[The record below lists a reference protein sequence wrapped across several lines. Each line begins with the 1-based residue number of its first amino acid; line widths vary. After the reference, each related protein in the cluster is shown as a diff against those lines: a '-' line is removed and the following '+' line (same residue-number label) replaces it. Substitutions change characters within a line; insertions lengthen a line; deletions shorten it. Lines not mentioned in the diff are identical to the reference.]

1 MAFWGDYHTHTVY
14 SHGKGSIEDSVLKA
28 AKLGLREL
36 GITEHGFNHLCY
48 NLRRGELARM
58 RSQIEML
65 AQKYPQ
71 VKVYVGVEANILSPK
86 GKIDVRGSDKPKL
99 DITVCGYHKLVR
111 AFPAQP
117 QYFFPNNLGLSGAK
131 TVARNTAAYLSA
143 LEKNEIDI
151 LSHPGN
157 SCKCDVRE
165 VARACKYFGT
175 YFELNGKRISLSD
188 DELAAVAEEDCEF
201 IASSDAHEPR
211 RVGDFSLPVKRIEK
225 LGIPLSRLANY
236 ERLPQF
242 RSRKEAKH
250 TGDNENAMGEEL

>member
-36 GITEHGFNHLCY
+36 AITEHGFNHLCY
-48 NLRRGELARM
+48 NLRRGELAKM
-58 RSQIEML
+58 REQAEML
-65 AQKYPQ
+65 AEKYPQ
-71 VKVYVGVEANILSPK
+71 VKLYIGVEANILSPN
-86 GKIDVRGSDKPKL
+86 GKIDVREADKPKL
-99 DITVCGYHKLVR
+99 DLTVCGYHKLVR
-111 AFPAQP
+111 AFPASL
-117 QYFFPNNLGLSGAK
+117 QYFLPNNIGLSGAK
-131 TVARNTAAYLSA
+131 TIARNTAAYLSA

-175 YFELNGKRISLSD
+175 YFELNGKRIALSD
-188 DELAAVAEEDCEF
+188 EELAAAAEEGCEF

-236 ERLPQF
+236 ERLPLF
-242 RSRKEAKH
+242 RSGKCKDTKE
-250 TGDNENAMGEEL
+250 GENVTGEEF